1 MLAREPA
8 SLWREHVVA
17 VVNLV
22 PRSHSVLAVGDLGT
36 RLSSRGGNKLSNV
49 RSFIILRSGEALT
62 SYNKDNNVNFSSE
75 KRCNEAFWG
84 VYCLTIRKKT

>member
-1 MLAREPA
+1 MLAREQA

-36 RLSSRGGNKLSNV
+36 RLSSRHSTT
-49 RSFIILRSGEALT
+49 SF
-62 SYNKDNNVNFSSE
+62 SE
-75 KRCNEAFWG
+75 NAVVAETGYQMLEVLLFFKRESA
-84 VYCLTIRKKT
+84 